1 MSDLRMSKAEIDA
14 LKAVARHNEQGVL
27 YWFRPRTMQR
37 LCERGLVETW
47 TPKSVAER
55 PRLKQRPWRLTD
67 EGRAQRAR
75 LNTLAL
81 VQSKD
86 TPHAR

>member
-1 MSDLRMSKAEIDA
+1 MSKAEVDA
-14 LKAVARHNEQGVL
+14 LNEVARHNERGVC
-27 YWFRPRTMQR
+27 YWFRAKTMER
-37 LCERGLVETW
+37 LQARGLVETW
-47 TPKSVAER
+47 TPPSVAER

-86 TPHAR
+86 TPHAL